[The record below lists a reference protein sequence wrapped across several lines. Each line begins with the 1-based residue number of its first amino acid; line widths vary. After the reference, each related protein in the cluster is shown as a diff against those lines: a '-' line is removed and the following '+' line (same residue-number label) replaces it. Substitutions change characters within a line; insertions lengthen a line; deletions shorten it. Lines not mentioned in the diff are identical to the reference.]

1 MVNPERIVDR
11 LCDAT
16 NRHDLDALTTCF
28 AVGYRNETPTHPARS
43 FVGRAQVR
51 RNWEQ
56 LFAAMPDLSATI
68 TRSAVAGDAV
78 WTEWEMRGTR
88 PDGQPHLMRGVI
100 VFGIE
105 DDEIAEARFYL
116 EPVDA
121 DPSDVNAEIA
131 RVVQSGDAP

>member
-1 MVNPERIVDR
+1 MTSPERVVDR

-28 AVGYRNETPTHPARS
+28 AVEYRNETPIHPARS

-68 TRSAVAGDAV
+68 TARAVAGDAV
-78 WTEWEMRGTR
+78 WAEWEMRGTR

-131 RVVQSGDAP
+131 RVVQGGDAS

>member
-1 MVNPERIVDR
+1 MVNPERVVDR

-16 NRHDLDALTTCF
+16 NRHDLDALAACF
-28 AVGYRNETPTHPARS
+28 AVEYRNQTPTHPARG

-51 RNWEQ
+51 SNWEQ
-56 LFAAMPDLSATI
+56 LFAAMPDLGATI
-68 TRSAVAGDAV
+68 TARAASGDAV
-78 WTEWEMRGTR
+78 WTEWEMRGSR

-105 DDEIAEARFYL
+105 ADEIADARFYL

-121 DPSDVNAEIA
+121 DPSDVNAEIE
-131 RVVQSGDAP
+131 RVVQGGDAS